1 MTSTDKSSLCVIL
14 YSLNHFNPERDVP
27 LSGSSA
33 GRIAR
38 QVYEAA
44 ISSGTHRVIYVDAF
58 DSKTWPDEKPDLV
71 IAILDNLKLAIRTLQ
86 PNRILGIAVNYH
98 PLDRVNLVYSAKH
111 LGISWRNLVPSDGIY
126 QEHSSLKYLDQL
138 MIVGNRGT
146 ELSFSRRL
154 PGVRTRLTHYKLSLR
169 DHPLKRDLMRSS
181 PVINVLFLM
190 SAIGFRKGADLVFES
205 LRGMPRM
212 DEPRIVFHIVG
223 APSNEYWA
231 CELDKVSL
239 ERNDIISHGWMDNKG
254 NAFRDLL
261 ATTDLA
267 VFPAREE
274 GLLGALLE
282 SIDHGIPSLH
292 SNFVGIDAS
301 DPALLLSELT
311 SVEIRGKILSFATL
325 NQEKRAHLHAVQLE
339 SLMRQFNS
347 QESIEY
353 IVNDWMKDDCVS
365 TIGDVPLRRIG
376 SIRMKDLLSFA
387 KLVVFFPRLSL
398 GRIRLNY
405 MQIGLSNLQQSNPE
419 MYGCLRRIYIVIK
432 KLVGVCSNF

>member
-1 MTSTDKSSLCVIL
+1 MTNTDKSSLCVIL

-58 DSKTWPDEKPDLV
+58 DSKTWPDEKPDLI
-71 IAILDNLKLAIRTLQ
+71 IAIIDNLKLAIRTLQ

-169 DHPLKRDLMRSS
+169 DHPLKRELMRSS

-212 DEPRIVFHIVG
+212 DEPRILFHIVG
-223 APSNEYWA
+223 APSNGFWA
-231 CELDKVSL
+231 NELDKISL
-239 ERNDIISHGWMDNKG
+239 GRNDIILHGWMDNKG
-254 NAFRDLL
+254 DAFRDLL
-261 ATTDLA
+261 ASTDLA

-292 SNFVGIDAS
+292 SPYVGLDAS
-301 DPALLLSELT
+301 APDLLLSELT
-311 SVEIRGKILSFATL
+311 CLEIRAKIIAFSTL
-325 NQEKRAHLHAVQLE
+325 NEEERAHLHSLQLDG
-339 SLMRQFNS
+339 LKRQFAA
-347 QESIEY
+347 QEQIGD
-353 IVNDWMKDDCVS
+353 IVNDWMTSGEKSHSSRRGGKFPS
-365 TIGDVPLRRIG
+365 TSSILDTWNFLR
-376 SIRMKDLLSFA
+376 LL
-387 KLVVFFPRLSL
+387 VCFPRLSL
-398 GRIRLNY
+398 GRIRINY
-405 MQIGLSNLQQSNPE
+405 LQNWLSNLHYSSPRIYSSMRMIYNV
-419 MYGCLRRIYIVIK
+419 LRRILK
-432 KLVGVCSNF
+432 T